1 MMPKKIYFMQNGQFY
16 DKQGGKKLSINL
28 QALEIG
34 ESFEQIKFNA
44 DGQTQRIRT
53 TKLNSYVNDSGVLI
67 VESSEEVLS
76 ND

>member
-1 MMPKKIYFMQNGQFY
+1 MAKKIYFMQNGQFY
-16 DKQGGKKLSINL
+16 DKQNGKKLSINL

-44 DGQTQRIRT
+44 DGQAQRMRT
-53 TKLNSYVNDSGVLI
+53 TKLNSYVTDSGLLI
-67 VESSEEVLS
+67 VESSEEVIN